1 MGSTSTTSGSGTTYT
16 LTGGLILTGVAITVV
31 ATGKMLQHFVHR
43 RGQTSQ
49 AANAGAEI
57 TGTGEQRPVRAQMN
71 EIVPRASSGSPDG
84 TATSGGPAVPTPSN
98 NEMQVQVVIEVPP
111 SLGHPTDTQNAIA
124 DVFTT
129 TYRMVA
135 DYVFST
141 FASGTFC

>member
-1 MGSTSTTSGSGTTYT
+1 MV
-16 LTGGLILTGVAITVV
+16 L
-31 ATGKMLQHFVHR
+31 
-43 RGQTSQ
+43 

-57 TGTGEQRPVRAQMN
+57 TGTGEHRPVRAQMN

-84 TATSGGPAVPTPSN
+84 TTTSGGPAVPTPSN

-111 SLGHPTDTQNAIA
+111 SSLGHPTDAQNAIA

-129 TYRMVA
+129 TYHMVA